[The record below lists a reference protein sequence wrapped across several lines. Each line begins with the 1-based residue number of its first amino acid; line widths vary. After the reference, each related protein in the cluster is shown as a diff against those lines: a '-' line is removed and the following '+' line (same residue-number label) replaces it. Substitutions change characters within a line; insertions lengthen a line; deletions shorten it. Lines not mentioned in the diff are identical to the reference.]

1 MTSRSAHSSGA
12 EGAVAMKARR
22 ICRNLC
28 SSRFSGARSARRRAE
43 GLPLGLLLLRPGAI
57 LRAPAGNQFDAEVDR
72 DGTGAGCGGAAGAEG
87 RPALR
92 ADRRPRR
99 SSVGRAVSIRCVR
112 TCFSRSLPFS
122 AGSDLTSCFSAAVK
136 TPRRRTARRSPI
148 RWAWI
153 CAGPR
158 PMGSCSNRPTPSQTA
173 ASISPWDLTVSSRA
187 SHPNRDLP
195 HDRVPTVTELVS
207 SVLSPPWD
215 NYSKN
220 LNNLLAIPI
229 SRRK

>member
-28 SSRFSGARSARRRAE
+28 SSRFSGTRSARRRAE

-72 DGTGAGCGGAAGAEG
+72 DGTGAGCGGAPGAE
-87 RPALR
+87 R
-92 ADRRPRR
+92 ASGSSSRSTAPPLLRRPRR
-99 SSVGRAVSIRCVR
+99 LDQMRTDLLQQIPSLLGGERLDELLLGRGQDPTEADRQEIAGQVGVD
-112 TCFSRSLPFS
+112 P
-122 AGSDLTSCFSAAVK
+122 
-136 TPRRRTARRSPI
+136 
-148 RWAWI
+148 
-153 CAGPR
+153 AGPR
-158 PMGSCSNRPTPSQTA
+158 PMGSCSNRPTPLQTA